1 MNKKITAFAC
11 IGIALGIV
19 LGAFGAHG
27 LRQVTD
33 DASIMNS
40 YKTGVDYHLFHSVA
54 FLIFGLLGASVLTVP
69 IRKSALTLI
78 FIGILLFSGSLYL
91 LTWFR
96 LNGWSYAWIG
106 PITPMGGT
114 LLIAGWAWLAY
125 SLLRPERSN

>member
-11 IGIALGIV
+11 LGIALGIV

-54 FLIFGLLGASVLTVP
+54 FLIFGLLGTSVLAVP

-78 FIGILLFSGSLYL
+78 FYRDSSIFWILVSADMVSIERMELCLARTHHADGRHTLDCRMGLVGLF
-91 LTWFR
+91 
-96 LNGWSYAWIG
+96 
-106 PITPMGGT
+106 
-114 LLIAGWAWLAY
+114 LA
-125 SLLRPERSN
+125 SP

>member
-1 MNKKITAFAC
+1 
-11 IGIALGIV
+11 
-19 LGAFGAHG
+19 
-27 LRQVTD
+27 
-33 DASIMNS
+33 
-40 YKTGVDYHLFHSVA
+40 
-54 FLIFGLLGASVLTVP
+54 VLTVP

-78 FIGILLFSGSLYL
+78 FVGILLFSGSLYL